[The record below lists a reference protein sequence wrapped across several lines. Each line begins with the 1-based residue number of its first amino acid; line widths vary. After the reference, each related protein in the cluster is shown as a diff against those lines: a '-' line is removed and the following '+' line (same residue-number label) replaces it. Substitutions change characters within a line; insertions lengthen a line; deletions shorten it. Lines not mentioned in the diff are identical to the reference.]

1 MSLWRHARTL
11 VARGNNAR
19 RNPFGNCSTPPKPP
33 APKRSPYVVLG
44 VDKHSSEAEIKAAFR
59 RLAMRLHPD
68 TRGAD
73 VEDGDAAL
81 AEVVDAYGAL
91 TDAAF
96 GAEHLVAAAC
106 EMYSLR
112 ELRDDAFH
120 DVHDVVLLLEQELL
134 GGDDAVKAGIATE
147 LRVEAAAVVA
157 GGSRFAV
164 NCSEYDAVS
173 DVKRAIEAARGGAW
187 ALEGRPRD
195 RDDLSTG
202 WELVGADGTPLSNHF
217 FLLDYGLRRDDV
229 IHAVVRRRA

>member
-1 MSLWRHARTL
+1 MSMLRFLVRRTRPS
-11 VARGNNAR
+11 APR
-19 RNPFGNCSTPPKPP
+19 RNPFGNCAAPSKPP

>member
-1 MSLWRHARTL
+1 MLRL
-11 VARGNNAR
+11 LAR
-19 RNPFGNCSTPPKPP
+19 RTRPTAPRRIQFGSCSTPPKPP
-33 APKRSPYVVLG
+33 APKRSPHVVLG